1 MTMTSQAMQPS
12 RCHRLACI
20 SMAAAVGLAACG
32 ERAEPGASSATT
44 PATTSAAADGTVD
57 NAAANAAYDTT
68 LNMPQLMELVLEPAA
83 MALWESA
90 GWVLDRDEGYYE
102 LYPESDEEWE
112 AVLAQAATLI
122 ETGNIL
128 ALPGRAEDDNWLIY
142 TAGLSQAGRLAM
154 EAIEARDKEAY
165 FQAGAQIYSVCT
177 ACHQAYSPQV
187 NYRFIT
193 E

>member
-1 MTMTSQAMQPS
+1 MSSPGISPVA
-12 RCHRLACI
+12 LA
-20 SMAAAVGLAACG
+20 AFAAVALLGLAACG
-32 ERAEPGASSATT
+32 ERSEQSSSPSPNLASSAAGPNTT
-44 PATTSAAADGTVD
+44 PNTTP
-57 NAAANAAYDTT
+57 DTPPT
-68 LNMPQLMELVLEPAA
+68 AFDTSLNMPQLMELVLEPAA

-102 LYPESDEEWE
+102 LYPTTDEEWE
-112 AVLAQAATLI
+112 VVLAQAATLI

-128 ALPGRAEDDNWLIY
+128 ALPGRAEDDTWLIY

-154 EAIEARDKEAY
+154 DAIEARDKEAY